1 MFRDNFAYMLYY
13 AEYTGIMCIFMKLLD
28 KVRTKIKFKHYS
40 KSTETNYVLWIK
52 QFILYHNK
60 RHPNEMG
67 KFEIEQFLSYL
78 ATHRKVSA
86 STQNQAFNA
95 LMFLYNQVL
104 ELPLVDQN
112 INALRAKQRVHLPTV
127 LSTKEVKHIIEQF
140 PLNNYKTIIQS
151 IYGCGLRLSEVLR
164 LRIKDIDFDYNRMII
179 WDGKSLNDR
188 SLPLPQ
194 KLIEDYKQIIGHNN
208 KLHQKDLSEGYGT
221 VDMPNA
227 LARKFPNANKEFKW
241 QYLFPMSKVS
251 KDPKSGGVRRHHVLE
266 STFGRN
272 LKKAVIKSAINKKIT
287 AHTFRHSYATHLLQ
301 AGIDIRTIQELLG
314 HKRLETTMIYTHVVK
329 ELSQQN
335 LFSPLDYL

>member
-1 MFRDNFAYMLYY
+1 MCVY
-13 AEYTGIMCIFMKLLD
+13 ALIYVIIVNYVQFVRLLD
-28 KVRTKIKFKHYS
+28 QVRTKIKFKHYS
-40 KSTETNYVLWIK
+40 KSTENNYVLWIK
-52 QFILYHNK
+52 QFILFHNK
-60 RHPNEMG
+60 QHPKDMG

-78 ATHRKVSA
+78 AIKRNVSA

-104 ELPLVDQN
+104 ELPLLGQN
-112 INALRAKQRVHLPTV
+112 INALRAKQRVHLPVV
-127 LSTKEVKHIIEQF
+127 LSPKEVKEVIMYF
-140 PLNNYKTIIQS
+140 PNNIHKTIIQT
-151 IYGCGLRLSEVLR
+151 IYGCGLRLSEVLK

-179 WDGKSLNDR
+179 WDSKSLTDR

-194 KLIEDYKQIIGHNN
+194 KLISDYQEIIAFN
-208 KLHQKDLSEGYGT
+208 KIQHKNDSSDGFGT
-221 VDMPNA
+221 VEMPNA

-241 QYLFPMSKVS
+241 QYLFPMAKVS
-251 KDPKSGGVRRHHVLE
+251 QDPKSGIFRRHHVLE

-272 LKKAVIKSAINKKIT
+272 LKKAVIKSKINKKVT

-335 LFSPLDYL
+335 RFSPLDYL

>member
-1 MFRDNFAYMLYY
+1 
-13 AEYTGIMCIFMKLLD
+13 MKLLD
-28 KVRTKIKFKHYS
+28 QVRMKIKFKHYS
-40 KSTETNYVLWIK
+40 HKTEINYVLWIK
-52 QFILYHNK
+52 QYVLFHNK

-67 KFEIEQFLSYL
+67 KIEIEQFLSFL
-78 ATHRKVSA
+78 ATNRKVSA

-104 ELPLVDQN
+104 EMPLHDQN
-112 INALRAKQRVHLPTV
+112 INALRAKQRVHLPVV
-127 LSTKEVKHIIEQF
+127 LSTKEVKHLFTVMPDNMYGWI
-140 PLNNYKTIIQS
+140 LKT

-179 WDGKSLNDR
+179 WDSKSLDER
-188 SLPLPQ
+188 TIPLPQ
-194 KLIEDYKQIIGHNN
+194 KLIKTYSNLIKKNQLLHIEDLK
-208 KLHQKDLSEGYGT
+208 KGYGT
-221 VDMPNA
+221 VEMPNA
-227 LARKFPNANKEFKW
+227 LTRKYPNANKEFKW
-241 QYLFPMSKVS
+241 QYLFPMAKVS
-251 KDPKSGGVRRHHVLE
+251 KDPKTGVTRRHHVLE

-272 LKKAVIKSAINKKIT
+272 LKKAVIKSGINKKIT

-335 LFSPLDYL
+335 RFSPLDYL

>member
-1 MFRDNFAYMLYY
+1 MRALIYVNIGKYVH
-13 AEYTGIMCIFMKLLD
+13 FMKLLD
-28 KVRTKIKFKHYS
+28 RVRTKIKFKHYS
-40 KSTETNYVLWIK
+40 PNTEKTYVYWIK
-52 QFILYHNK
+52 KYILFHNK
-60 RHPNEMG
+60 THSQNMG
-67 KFEIEQFLSYL
+67 KQEIEQFLSHL
-78 ATHRKVSA
+78 VTHRNISA

-104 ELPLVDQN
+104 ELPLADQN

-127 LSTKEVKHIIEQF
+127 LSTAEVKHIIEQF
-140 PLNNYKTIIQS
+140 ADNNYKTIIQT

-164 LRIKDIDFDYNRMII
+164 LRIKDIDFGYNRMII
-179 WDGKSLNDR
+179 WDSKSLNDR

-194 KLIEDYKQIIGHNN
+194 RLIKSYQEIINTN
-208 KLHQKDLSEGYGT
+208 KNQHQLDLNEGFGT
-221 VDMPNA
+221 VEMPNA
-227 LARKFPNANKEFKW
+227 LARKYPNADKEFKW
-241 QYLFPMSKVS
+241 QYLFAMAKVS
-251 KDPKSGGVRRHHVLE
+251 RDPKSGVIRRHHVLE

-272 LKKAVIKSAINKKIT
+272 LKKAVVKSKINKRVT

-335 LFSPLDYL
+335 RFSPLDYL